1 MISEQTTT
9 FANSINKVFKDIF
22 LLEEAL
28 THKSWS
34 AENEGTGP
42 NEKLE
47 FLGDSV
53 LGLIVT
59 EHIYTN
65 YPELSEGELSL
76 LRSVVVG
83 RNSLKEVAD
92 EINLDKYLKLGN
104 ASVSP
109 ALLEDAVEAVIG
121 AIYLDG
127 GWSEAKAFVIDVL
140 GDRIEEFSKKN
151 NEDSKS
157 RLKMIFEKQ
166 SLPLPRYSINSDGP
180 DHEKIFFASIRVG
193 DDIIGKGK
201 GNSKKEAEQAAAS
214 EALKKYTNE

>member
-1 MISEQTTT
+1 MISDETAT
-9 FANSINKVFKDIF
+9 FANSINKVFKNLL

-65 YPELSEGELSL
+65 YPELSEGQLSQ
-76 LRSVVVG
+76 LRAVVVG
-83 RNSLKEVAD
+83 RNSLNVVAE
-92 EINLDKYLKLGN
+92 EIDLEKYLKLGE

-121 AIYLDG
+121 AIYLDS
-127 GWSEAKAFVIDVL
+127 GWLEAKAFVIDVL

-166 SLPLPRYSINSDGP
+166 SLPLPRYSIHSDGP
-180 DHEKIFFASIRVG
+180 DHEKVFFASIHVG

-201 GNSKKEAEQAAAS
+201 GNSKKEAEQAAAT

>member
-1 MISEQTTT
+1 LISEQTTT

>member
-1 MISEQTTT
+1 LISDQTKH
-9 FANSINKVFKDIF
+9 FATSINKKFNNLN

-59 EHIYTN
+59 EHIYAT
-65 YPELSEGELSL
+65 YPELSEGQLSQ

-83 RNSLKEVAD
+83 KNSLKIVA
-92 EINLDKYLKLGN
+92 EELNLGSYLKLGN
-104 ASVSP
+104 ATVSD
-109 ALLEDAVEAVIG
+109 ALLEDAIEAVIG
-121 AIYLDG
+121 AIYLDE
-127 GWSEAKAFVIDVL
+127 GWSSAKDFVLQLLGVRIDEL
-140 GDRIEEFSKKN
+140 SKKN
-151 NEDSKS
+151 NEDYKS

-166 SLPLPRYSINSDGP
+166 SLPPPKYSIQTEGP
-180 DHEKIFFASIRVG
+180 DHEKTFFATIRIADEIVG
-193 DDIIGKGK
+193 DGKGS
-201 GNSKKEAEQAAAS
+201 SKKEAEQVAAGK
-214 EALKKYTNE
+214 ALKRFINE

>member
-1 MISEQTTT
+1 MISDQTVT
-9 FANSINKVFKDIF
+9 FANSINKVFKNLL

-34 AENEGTGP
+34 AEYEGTGP

-65 YPELSEGELSL
+65 YSELSEGQLSQ
-76 LRSVVVG
+76 LRAVVVG
-83 RNSLKEVAD
+83 RNSLNIVAE
-92 EINLDKYLKLGN
+92 EINLEKYLKLGE

-121 AIYLDG
+121 AIYLDS
-127 GWSEAKAFVIDVL
+127 GWLEAKAFVIDVL

-157 RLKMIFEKQ
+157 RLKKIFEKQ
-166 SLPLPRYSINSDGP
+166 SLPKPRYSIHSDGP
-180 DHEKIFFASIRVG
+180 DHDKTFFVSIYMG

-201 GNSKKEAEQAAAS
+201 GNSKKEAEQAAAT
-214 EALKKYTNE
+214 EALKKFTNE

>member
-1 MISEQTTT
+1 MISDQTVT
-9 FANSINKVFKDIF
+9 FANSINKVFKNLL

-34 AENEGTGP
+34 AEYEGTGP

-65 YPELSEGELSL
+65 YSELSEGQLSQ
-76 LRSVVVG
+76 LRAVVVG
-83 RNSLKEVAD
+83 RNSLNVVAE
-92 EINLDKYLKLGN
+92 EINLEKYLKLGE

-121 AIYLDG
+121 AIYLDS
-127 GWSEAKAFVIDVL
+127 GWLEAKAFVIDVL

-157 RLKMIFEKQ
+157 RLKKIFEKQ
-166 SLPLPRYSINSDGP
+166 SLPKPRYSIHSDGP
-180 DHEKIFFASIRVG
+180 DHDKTFYVSIYMG

-201 GNSKKEAEQAAAS
+201 GNSKKEAEQAAAT
-214 EALKKYTNE
+214 EALKKFTNE

>member
-34 AENEGTGP
+34 AEYEGTGP

-65 YPELSEGELSL
+65 YSELSEGQLSQ
-76 LRSVVVG
+76 LRAVVVG
-83 RNSLKEVAD
+83 RNSLNVVAE
-92 EINLDKYLKLGN
+92 EINLEKYLKLGE

-121 AIYLDG
+121 AIYLDS
-127 GWSEAKAFVIDVL
+127 GWLEAKAFVIDVL

-157 RLKMIFEKQ
+157 RLKKIFEKQ
-166 SLPLPRYSINSDGP
+166 SLPKPRYSIHSDGP
-180 DHEKIFFASIRVG
+180 DHDKTFYVSIYMG

-201 GNSKKEAEQAAAS
+201 GNSKKEAEQAAAT
-214 EALKKYTNE
+214 EALKKFTNE

>member
-1 MISEQTTT
+1 MISDETAT
-9 FANSINKVFKDIF
+9 FANSINKVFKNLL

-65 YPELSEGELSL
+65 YPELSEGQLSQ
-76 LRSVVVG
+76 LRAVVVG
-83 RNSLKEVAD
+83 RNSLNVVAK
-92 EINLDKYLKLGN
+92 EINLEKYLKLGE

-121 AIYLDG
+121 AIYLDS
-127 GWSEAKAFVIDVL
+127 GWLEAKAFVIDVL

-157 RLKMIFEKQ
+157 RLKKIFEKQ
-166 SLPLPRYSINSDGP
+166 SLPKPRYSIHSDGP
-180 DHEKIFFASIRVG
+180 DHDKTFFVSIHVG

-201 GNSKKEAEQAAAS
+201 GNSKKEAEQAAAT

>member
-1 MISEQTTT
+1 MISDETAT
-9 FANSINKVFKDIF
+9 FANSINKVFKNLL

-65 YPELSEGELSL
+65 YPELSEGQLSQ
-76 LRSVVVG
+76 LRAVVVG
-83 RNSLKEVAD
+83 RNSLNVVAE
-92 EINLDKYLKLGN
+92 EINLEKYLKLGE

-121 AIYLDG
+121 AIYLDS
-127 GWSEAKAFVIDVL
+127 GWLEAKAFVIDVL

-157 RLKMIFEKQ
+157 RLKKIFEKQ
-166 SLPLPRYSINSDGP
+166 SLPKPRYSIHSDGP
-180 DHEKIFFASIRVG
+180 DHDKTFFVSIHVG

-201 GNSKKEAEQAAAS
+201 GNSKKEAEQAAATK
-214 EALKKYTNE
+214 ALKKYIDE

>member
-1 MISEQTTT
+1 MISDETAT
-9 FANSINKVFKDIF
+9 FANSINKVFKNLL

-65 YPELSEGELSL
+65 YPELSEGQLSQ
-76 LRSVVVG
+76 LRAVVVG
-83 RNSLKEVAD
+83 RNSLNVVAE
-92 EINLDKYLKLGN
+92 EIDLEKYLKLGE

-121 AIYLDG
+121 AIYLDS
-127 GWSEAKAFVIDVL
+127 GWLEAKAFVIDVL

-157 RLKMIFEKQ
+157 RLKKIFEKQ
-166 SLPLPRYSINSDGP
+166 SLPKPRYSIHSDGP
-180 DHEKIFFASIRVG
+180 DHDKTFFVSIHVG

-201 GNSKKEAEQAAAS
+201 GSSKKEAEQVAAT

>member
-1 MISEQTTT
+1 LISDQTKH
-9 FANSINKVFKDIF
+9 FATSINKKFNNLN

-59 EHIYTN
+59 EHIYAT
-65 YPELSEGELSL
+65 YPELSEGQLSQ

-83 RNSLKEVAD
+83 KNSLKIVA
-92 EINLDKYLKLGN
+92 EELNLGSYLKLGN
-104 ASVSP
+104 ATVSD
-109 ALLEDAVEAVIG
+109 ALLEDAIEAVIG
-121 AIYLDG
+121 AIYLDE
-127 GWSEAKAFVIDVL
+127 GWSSAKDFVLQLLGVRIDEL
-140 GDRIEEFSKKN
+140 SKKN
-151 NEDSKS
+151 NEDYKS

-166 SLPLPRYSINSDGP
+166 SLPPPKYSIQTEGP
-180 DHEKIFFASIRVG
+180 DHEKTFFATIRVADEIVG
-193 DDIIGKGK
+193 DGKGS
-201 GNSKKEAEQAAAS
+201 SKKEAEQVAAGK
-214 EALKKYTNE
+214 ALKRFINE

>member
-1 MISEQTTT
+1 MISDQTVT
-9 FANSINKVFKDIF
+9 FANSINKVFKNLL

-34 AENEGTGP
+34 AEYEGTGP

-65 YPELSEGELSL
+65 YSELSEGQLSQ
-76 LRSVVVG
+76 LRAVVVG
-83 RNSLKEVAD
+83 RNSLNIVAE
-92 EINLDKYLKLGN
+92 EINLEKYLKLGE

-121 AIYLDG
+121 AIYLDS
-127 GWSEAKAFVIDVL
+127 GWLEAKAFVIDVL

-157 RLKMIFEKQ
+157 RLKKIFEKQ
-166 SLPLPRYSINSDGP
+166 SLPKPRYSIHSDGP
-180 DHEKIFFASIRVG
+180 DHDKTFFVSIYMG

-201 GNSKKEAEQAAAS
+201 GNSKKEAEQAAAT

>member
-1 MISEQTTT
+1 LISDQTVT
-9 FANSINKVFKDIF
+9 FANSINKVFKNLL

-34 AENEGTGP
+34 AEYEGTGP

-65 YPELSEGELSL
+65 YSELSEGQLSQ
-76 LRSVVVG
+76 LRAVVVG
-83 RNSLKEVAD
+83 RNSLNIVAE
-92 EINLDKYLKLGN
+92 EINLEKYLKLGE

-121 AIYLDG
+121 AIYLDS
-127 GWSEAKAFVIDVL
+127 GWLEAKAFVIDVL

-157 RLKMIFEKQ
+157 RLKKIFEKQ
-166 SLPLPRYSINSDGP
+166 SLPKPRYSIHSDGP
-180 DHEKIFFASIRVG
+180 DHDKTFYVSIYMG

-201 GNSKKEAEQAAAS
+201 GNSKKEAEQAAAT
-214 EALKKYTNE
+214 EALKKFTNE

>member
-1 MISEQTTT
+1 LISDQTVA
-9 FANSINKVFKDIF
+9 FANSINKVFKNLL

-34 AENEGTGP
+34 AENEGAGP

-65 YPELSEGELSL
+65 YPELSEGQLSL

-83 RNSLKEVAD
+83 RNSLKEVAE

-109 ALLEDAVEAVIG
+109 ALLEDATEAVIG

-127 GWSEAKAFVIDVL
+127 GWSEAKAFVINVL

-157 RLKMIFEKQ
+157 RLKMIFEQQ
-166 SLPLPRYSINSDGP
+166 SLPLPRYSIESDGP

-193 DDIIGKGK
+193 DEIIGKGK
-201 GNSKKEAEQAAAS
+201 GSSKKEAEQAAAF
-214 EALKKYTNE
+214 EALKRYTSE

>member
-1 MISEQTTT
+1 LISDETAT
-9 FANSINKVFKDIF
+9 FANSINKVFKNLL

-65 YPELSEGELSL
+65 YPELSEGQLSQ
-76 LRSVVVG
+76 LRAVVVG
-83 RNSLKEVAD
+83 RNSLNVVAK
-92 EINLDKYLKLGN
+92 EINLEKYLKLGE

-121 AIYLDG
+121 AIYLDS
-127 GWSEAKAFVIDVL
+127 GWLEAKAFVIDVL

-157 RLKMIFEKQ
+157 RLKKIFEKQ
-166 SLPLPRYSINSDGP
+166 SLPKPRYSIHSDGP
-180 DHEKIFFASIRVG
+180 DHDKTFFVSIHVG

-201 GNSKKEAEQAAAS
+201 GNSKKEAEQAAAT

>member
-1 MISEQTTT
+1 MISDETAT
-9 FANSINKVFKDIF
+9 FANSINKVFKNLL

-34 AENEGTGP
+34 ADNEGTGP

-65 YPELSEGELSL
+65 YPELSEGQLSQ
-76 LRSVVVG
+76 LRAVVVG
-83 RNSLKEVAD
+83 RNSLNIVAE
-92 EINLDKYLKLGN
+92 EINLEKYLKLGE

-121 AIYLDG
+121 AIYLDS
-127 GWSEAKAFVIDVL
+127 GWLEAKAFVIDVL

-157 RLKMIFEKQ
+157 RLKKMFEKQ
-166 SLPLPRYSINSDGP
+166 SLPKPRYSIHSDGP
-180 DHEKIFFASIRVG
+180 DHDKTFFVSIHVG

-201 GNSKKEAEQAAAS
+201 GSSKKEAEQAAAS

>member
-1 MISEQTTT
+1 MISNQKVT
-9 FANSINKVFKDIF
+9 FANSINKVFKNLL

-59 EHIYTN
+59 EYIYTN

-83 RNSLKEVAD
+83 RNSLKEVA
-92 EINLDKYLKLGN
+92 EEKNLDKYLKLGN

-127 GWSEAKAFVIDVL
+127 GWAEAQAFVIDAL

-166 SLPLPRYSINSDGP
+166 SLPLPRYSIHSDGP
-180 DHEKIFFASIRVG
+180 DHEKIFFASIQVG
-193 DDIIGKGK
+193 DEIIGKGK

-214 EALKKYTNE
+214 QALKKYTNE

>member
-1 MISEQTTT
+1 MISDTTVS
-9 FANSINKVFKDIF
+9 FANSINKVFKEPL

-34 AENEGTGP
+34 AENKGTGP

-59 EHIYTN
+59 EHIYTK
-65 YPELSEGELSL
+65 YPELSEGQLSL

-83 RNSLKEVAD
+83 RNSLKEVAE

-104 ASVSP
+104 ASISP
-109 ALLEDAVEAVIG
+109 GLLEDAVEAVIG

-127 GWSEAKAFVIDVL
+127 GWLEAKGFVIDIL

-166 SLPLPRYSINSDGP
+166 SLPLPRYSIHSEGP
-180 DHEKIFFASIRVG
+180 DHEKIFFASIRAG

-201 GNSKKEAEQAAAS
+201 GSSKKEAEQAAAS